1 MDSRKILFVDDEPN
15 ILDGLRRLLRSL
27 RKEFELCF
35 AGSANE
41 ALEMM
46 NKNEFDVVVSDMR
59 MPGMDGAE
67 LLTEVQKRHPHSI
80 RIMLTGQADEES
92 TLRTIGVVHQFLA
105 KPCDPEKLKILLLR
119 ASALHR
125 LMIDGKLKDLVS
137 SIDTLPSLPSVYSK
151 LQKKIREPE
160 ATLDDVG
167 EIIGQDIA
175 MTAKILQLVNSAFFG
190 LYQKVETPARA
201 VKLLGL
207 DTIKA
212 LVLVSGIF
220 SEIKVPEDIFSA
232 QTLWSHSLT
241 VGTLAKKI
249 AENETD
255 QKDII
260 DNSYIAGVLH
270 DIGKLI
276 LVSKMESYYREAT
289 LLALQEHL
297 PFLSAEKKIF
307 KATHCD
313 MGAYLIGLWGFPSD
327 IVEAIGF
334 HHQLGEYPEGT
345 FSPAL
350 TVHIANVMYYKFHQ
364 EETVGTGPEFNEEYI
379 QKIGMGEKLTK
390 WRELCFA
397 YMEQQNDK

>member
-289 LLALQEHL
+289 LLARQEHL
-297 PFLSAEKKIF
+297 PFIQAEQKIF